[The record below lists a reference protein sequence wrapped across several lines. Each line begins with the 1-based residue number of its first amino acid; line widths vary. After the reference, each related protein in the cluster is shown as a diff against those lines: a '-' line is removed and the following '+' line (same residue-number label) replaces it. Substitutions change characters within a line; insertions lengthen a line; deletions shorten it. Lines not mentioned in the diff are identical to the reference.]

1 MGLALPKIFDSSV
14 DKGMESHKTQDVPN
28 KRAAANDEHYGHH
41 KKKKSTGEK
50 IIGHG
55 LKMAFNLAV
64 GAALGFS
71 GAVALDLFLIDSVH
85 YPNEAMQI
93 IKNGMLHYGQPAL
106 EYLGISG
113 DGGLLHDFFK
123 LDAVANVVE
132 PFTPAST
139 VVSTAAIGQGV
150 TASALD
156 SAVQTGA
163 SAVADAPLKIDP
175 VADMMDAYGL

>member
-1 MGLALPKIFDSSV
+1 MGLALPKIFDSSA
-14 DKGMESHKTQDVPN
+14 DKGMESHKTQKVPN
-28 KRAAANDEHYGHH
+28 HGSAANDEHYGHH
-41 KKKKSTGEK
+41 KKKKSAGEK

-64 GAALGFS
+64 GAALGFG

-113 DGGLLHDFFK
+113 EGGLLNDFFN
-123 LDAVANVVE
+123 LESVANFVA
-132 PFTPAST
+132 PFAPAST
-139 VVSTAAIGQGV
+139 AASTAAIGQGV

-156 SAVQTGA
+156 SVVQTGV
-163 SAVADAPLKIDP
+163 SAVTEAPLKIDP